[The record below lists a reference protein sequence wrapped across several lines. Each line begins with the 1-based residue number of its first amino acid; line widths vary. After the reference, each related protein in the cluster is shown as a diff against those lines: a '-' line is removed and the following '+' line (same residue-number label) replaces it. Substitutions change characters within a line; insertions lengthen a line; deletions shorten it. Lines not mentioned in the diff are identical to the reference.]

1 MTGMI
6 RVNAGEIGSLPSD
19 RLGPD
24 ELTELRRLLAEWE
37 HHDALARTARDRVQ
51 LLLMVAKDR
60 RGITGPVEVE
70 PTQGLIHPITKG
82 AARG

>member
-1 MTGMI
+1 MRGVL
-6 RVNAGEIGSLPSD
+6 RVNAGEIGDLPSD

-60 RGITGPVEVE
+60 RGITGPVEIDPDAGFIVRISKE
-70 PTQGLIHPITKG
+70 GSDG
-82 AARG
+82 